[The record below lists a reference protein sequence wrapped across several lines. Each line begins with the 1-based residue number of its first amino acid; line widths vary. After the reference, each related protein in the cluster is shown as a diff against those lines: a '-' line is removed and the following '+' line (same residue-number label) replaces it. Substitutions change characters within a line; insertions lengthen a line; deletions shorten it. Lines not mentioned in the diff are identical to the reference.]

1 MPAFNK
7 QPPLAPVNYRMRVTK
22 LIPLRQYDVSSYL
35 VAGVLRGGK
44 KTFIF
49 TSDVWAYGERQALRR
64 LADHVAAEI
73 RQLWGA
79 FGKVKCH
86 ESAS

>member
-1 MPAFNK
+1 
-7 QPPLAPVNYRMRVTK
+7 MRVTK

-64 LADHVAAEI
+64 LADHVAAVGYLTLAEI